1 MAVSFST
8 WVVLWLVGAKIFQ
21 ECEAPYQGWSY
32 FDGFYFAFTAL
43 TTVGYGDLTPVS
55 NSAKAFFVFW
65 SLLALPTMTVLIS
78 NAGDTIVKGV
88 KDSTLLLG
96 NITILPGEH
105 GFRKSTKQV
114 LAKLSCGA
122 LFVDEDIEED
132 VPGFLGAAR
141 ERRSED
147 EDGDSDG
154 DGNED
159 EEEGGGGSSRASEMD
174 NLESNRKARQDA
186 EKGEADPM
194 SPTKETITT
203 KRDASS
209 ASVSTP
215 KSPGRAAS
223 IARESLPTELPKTR
237 AEYHLILMDEI
248 SRVTQH
254 LRHSP
259 PRKYTFKE
267 WSVIPAPFP
276 PPLSFPLTLGFPS
289 RSRLARKKAPSQKYA
304 KYLCNWN
311 NALFTALSLFLQTLL
326 KFGRANLLS

>member
-1 MAVSFST
+1 MAVSSST
-8 WVVLWLVGAKIFQ
+8 WIVLWLVGAKIFQ
-21 ECEAPYQGWSY
+21 ECEYPYQGWTY

-88 KDSTLLLG
+88 KDGTLLLG
-96 NITILPGEH
+96 NVTILPGEH

-114 LAKLSCGA
+114 LAKLSCGV
-122 LFVDEDIEED
+122 LFDGDDDIEED

-141 ERRSED
+141 ERRDDTDD
-147 EDGDSDG
+147 EDGDDGVDEPRTSDI
-154 DGNED
+154 
-159 EEEGGGGSSRASEMD
+159 D
-174 NLESNRKARQDA
+174 NLESNRAARKDA
-186 EKGEADPM
+186 EKGETADPIP
-194 SPTKETITT
+194 STKKTAATRQETN
-203 KRDASS
+203 AST
-209 ASVSTP
+209 STPP

-267 WSVIPAPFP
+267 WSVIPSHSRLHPLFSPSPFP
-276 PPLSFPLTLGFPS
+276 LISSSPDSYPRLRKPMSVPKNAKECKSTHNASFLPFSSYPISSHVHCDL
-289 RSRLARKKAPSQKYA
+289 
-304 KYLCNWN
+304 W
-311 NALFTALSLFLQTLL
+311 
-326 KFGRANLLS
+326 